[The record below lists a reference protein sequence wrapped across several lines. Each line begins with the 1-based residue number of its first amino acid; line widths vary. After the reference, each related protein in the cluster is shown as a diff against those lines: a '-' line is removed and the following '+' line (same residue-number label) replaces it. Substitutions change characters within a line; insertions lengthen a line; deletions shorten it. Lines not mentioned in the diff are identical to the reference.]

1 MNPSAA
7 CSMLVVQLI
16 LDTSLDS
23 TVAMGFMARSCPVH
37 FQPLPLED
45 LLMQVYFKAICSSLI
60 IRILMVPGRIVRGP
74 GGLDTCGQG
83 WSSRSLSKSRW
94 RNQLSL
100 NCVAGFYLMLGSNA
114 DFSLN
119 GRSGLA

>member
-1 MNPSAA
+1 M
-7 CSMLVVQLI
+7 QLM

-37 FQPLPLED
+37 FQPLPPENLFHAG
-45 LLMQVYFKAICSSLI
+45 LLVKAICISLGG
-60 IRILMVPGRIVRGP
+60 LSEIVRGP
-74 GGLDTCGQG
+74 GGLDTLWHG